1 MNNFLPVFG
10 GDTPWY
16 KTAAY
21 LADGIAPSMV
31 MDFRNNRYA
40 SNGSARALSNLATT
54 TRASTATY
62 FNASGVLTTAAINEP
77 RFDYDYLTQNSLGIL
92 IEEQRTNSVQNSTMV
107 GASTSPSTFPTT
119 WTSGA
124 VSGLTHTIVATG
136 TLPNGMAYVDIRV
149 NGTATAASQGIL
161 DPMLNNA
168 QAGSNGQTWT
178 ASGYFALVGGAWP
191 SSANGIILLIVGRN
205 SSQTGVESS
214 ATNFKTTVT
223 DSTLRRV
230 TGTYTLTQAT
240 VAYAQYALRYATV
253 LNEVID
259 FTIRVAAP
267 QFELG
272 GNASS
277 FIPTSTVAVTRA
289 ADLISK
295 TGIASMVTRATTGT
309 YTDKN
314 GYLAT
319 ASINAPRYNYTSPTT
334 ASLLMES
341 ASTNYL
347 LYSNN
352 FSVVSWTGISLTITA
367 AATTGPDNT
376 ASGTKIEI
384 NDTTS
389 IRQVNQIIGSS
400 AGYVAS
406 IWIKGGTTT
415 NVSVGMYDTTGSA
428 WNAGVGDSTC
438 RIISGPGT
446 ISPVYTGG
454 SLYTISGLS
463 TSQWTKIE
471 TYRASSTNRL
481 IVYPNLSAQAVGDN
495 LYLYGAQVEIGA
507 RSTSYIPT
515 TNAAVT
521 RAADTRNTEA
531 LEFMNFDAFTL
542 YAEAT
547 NEAINNVSNR
557 TFSFTDGT
565 ANNIAHL
572 ANALG
577 APGTI
582 VAQKKSAGGT
592 TYQPTG
598 VTSVYNTY
606 RKQVASMDNT
616 DVRFYLAGTEYTATG
631 SGMPTITTMGIG
643 QTLNANVLSGHIKEL
658 RVYPVKLSTSEA
670 QRITT

>member
-77 RFDYDYLTQNSLGIL
+77 RFDYDYLTQNSLGL
-92 IEEQRTNSVQNSTMV
+92 LVEEQRTNSVQNSTMV
-107 GASTSPSTFPTT
+107 GASISPSTFPTT

-124 VSGLTHTIVATG
+124 VIGLTHTIVATG

-240 VAYAQYALRYATV
+240 VAYAQFALRYATV

-295 TGIASMVTRATTGT
+295 TGIASMITRATTAT

-319 ASINAPRYNYTSPTT
+319 ASINAPRYNYTTPTS

-352 FSVVSWTGISLTITA
+352 FLAAAWTGIGLTVTT

-376 ASGTKIEI
+376 ASGVKIEI
-384 NDTTS
+384 NDTTT

-415 NVSVGMYDTTGSA
+415 NVSVGLYDTTGTA
-428 WNAGVGDSTC
+428 WNTGVGDSTC

-446 ISPVYTGG
+446 ISTVYTGG
-454 SLYTISGLS
+454 SLYTVSGLS
-463 TSQWTKIE
+463 TTQWTKIE

-481 IVYPNLSAQAVGDN
+481 IVYPNLSAQAVGNN
-495 LYLYGAQVEIGA
+495 LYLYGAQVEIGV
-507 RSTSYIPT
+507 RSTSYIAT